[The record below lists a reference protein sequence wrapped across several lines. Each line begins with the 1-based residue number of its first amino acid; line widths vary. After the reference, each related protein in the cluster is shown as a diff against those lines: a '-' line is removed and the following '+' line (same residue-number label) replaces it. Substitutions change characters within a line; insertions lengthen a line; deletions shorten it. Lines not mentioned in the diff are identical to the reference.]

1 MALPNNVQTEMISGL
16 KKFSIREL
24 AGSLGD
30 WGTLIP
36 FIIGYISIVGL
47 NPAGIFICLG
57 ITNIVLGIK
66 HDLPLPV
73 QPQKTIGTV
82 ALSQNWTRSLVI
94 STGFGTGIVWFILG
108 ISKKLNKITSK
119 VPIIIVRGIQLG
131 LGLILGWTAL
141 QWMNQ
146 NLFFAFLSILII
158 ALSLIYKKIPS
169 AIVLVALG
177 IIIMIFTGDLSFEN
191 IYFQLPQI
199 DFYIPNVFDLLY
211 GMLIAGIGQLFLTL
225 TNVMIATII
234 LARDL
239 FPEKAKNL
247 NANSLSLNM
256 GYINLLSPFIG
267 GIPLCHGS
275 GGLASQYAFGARTGG
290 SMILEGMMEIILGV
304 FFSNILLN
312 VFSAFPNSIFGS
324 MLFYT
329 AILLGKVSLK
339 NFNRKEFILIVIPT
353 ALTCFLLNISI
364 GFGVGLGI
372 YTLLKFKNK
381 KEKQNQD

>member
-1 MALPNNVQTEMISGL
+1 M
-16 KKFSIREL
+16 
-24 AGSLGD
+24 
-30 WGTLIP
+30 
-36 FIIGYISIVGL
+36 GL

-57 ITNIVLGIK
+57 ITNIILGIK
-66 HDLPLPV
+66 HNLPLPV

-131 LGLILGWTAL
+131 LGLILGWSAL

-146 NLFFAFLSILII
+146 NLFLAFLSILII
-158 ALSLIYKKIPS
+158 AISFIYKKIPS

-177 IIIMIFTGDLSFEN
+177 IFIMIFTGDLSFEN
-191 IYFQLPQI
+191 LQFQLPQI
-199 DFYIPNVFDLLY
+199 DFYVPNVYDLLY

-225 TNVMIATII
+225 TNVMIATIV

-239 FPEKAKNL
+239 FPERGKTL
-247 NANSLSLNM
+247 DANTLSFNM

-290 SMILEGMMEIILGV
+290 SMILEGTLEIVLGV
-304 FFSNILLN
+304 FFSNLLLD
-312 VFSAFPNSIFGS
+312 VFSAFPNAIFGS

-329 AILLGKVSLK
+329 ALLLGKVSLK
-339 NFNRKEFILIVIPT
+339 SFNWKEFILIVIPT

-364 GFGVGLGI
+364 GFAVGLGI
-372 YTLLKFKNK
+372 YLILKLKIK
-381 KEKQNQD
+381 KVEQY